1 MGDLQPSSVRPT
13 ARARRVQ
20 GAARPHLALAAEG
33 EVPRRLID
41 SDGATGYCALPEFYS
56 NNHGFVRGRRCP
68 FTGPTP
74 HALIQI
80 DRWLRDQE
88 ISPSWLGRAAPEPD
102 TQPRH
107 RGNKERARSLFR
119 RGRCTDAIITGPR
132 HAPPRYASAG
142 QPQPETGRKATGASP
157 PRGALREK
165 KKCCDRH
172 FARRIPSLFDR
183 LSLSPSWGPG
193 VARRSGGTDGTGISA
208 FPPPAGTAEKNDLLL
223 VCVIEAIWKAELQ
236 NLPAVHLS
244 FSKNL
249 SSLALCRGLQKT
261 LRAAPCHA
269 AVRLGRSGHFSAPFL
284 HALSDD

>member
-1 MGDLQPSSVRPT
+1 MRTPTTPTRNGLARRQLEHAVCGRATFSRSTPVCACRAGVSSPARREGPRDATARRHVPLGVAWGGAVGDLQPSSVRPT

-165 KKCCDRH
+165 KM
-172 FARRIPSLFDR
+172 L
-183 LSLSPSWGPG
+183 
-193 VARRSGGTDGTGISA
+193 
-208 FPPPAGTAEKNDLLL
+208 
-223 VCVIEAIWKAELQ
+223 
-236 NLPAVHLS
+236 
-244 FSKNL
+244 
-249 SSLALCRGLQKT
+249 
-261 LRAAPCHA
+261 
-269 AVRLGRSGHFSAPFL
+269 
-284 HALSDD
+284 